1 MVLTDTEIHVNVH
14 LHNYVLIIRFLS
26 VYKSLT
32 LEDPFNLY
40 INFPHNLQR
49 GLEFLRSNKSHI

>member
-1 MVLTDTEIHVNVH
+1 MVVTDMEVHVNIH
-14 LHNYVLIIRFLS
+14 LQNYVLIIRFLS
-26 VYKSLT
+26 VYNSLT
-32 LEDPFNLY
+32 LEEPFIFY